1 MKYMGKVVLISCVS
15 KKLPY
20 KAKAKDLYISPLF
33 RMNLVFA
40 RSLQPDKI
48 FILSAKYG
56 LVDLEQELEPYEQ
69 TLNIISTDEIRKWAE
84 KVKEQMRGQI
94 DFDNDEVVFLAG
106 EKYRKYLL
114 PFCHKTNVPLKGL
127 SIGKQL
133 QYLKN
138 KTKNAK

>member
-1 MKYMGKVVLISCVS
+1 MNKIILISCVS
-15 KKLPY
+15 KKLSHN
-20 KAKAKDLYISPLF
+20 AGAKDLYISPLF
-33 RMNLVFA
+33 KMNLAFA
-40 RSLQPDKI
+40 RSLHPNKI

-69 TLNIISTDEIRKWAE
+69 TLNTMSSHEIKNWAE
-84 KVKEQMRGQI
+84 KVKEQMSEKI
-94 DFDNDEVVFLAG
+94 NFENDEVVFLAG

-114 PFCHKTNVPLKGL
+114 PLFRKVSVPLKGL

-138 KTKNAK
+138 KTNYAK